1 MAIPFSDGIDVG
13 KSNISKE
20 CIICHCW
27 FFNLNN
33 ALEWFL
39 NVRFK
44 NVRFKNVRLNNI
56 LCL

>member
-1 MAIPFSDGIDVG
+1 MTIPFSDGIDVG

-39 NVRFK
+39 NVHFK
-44 NVRFKNVRLNNI
+44 NVCLNNI